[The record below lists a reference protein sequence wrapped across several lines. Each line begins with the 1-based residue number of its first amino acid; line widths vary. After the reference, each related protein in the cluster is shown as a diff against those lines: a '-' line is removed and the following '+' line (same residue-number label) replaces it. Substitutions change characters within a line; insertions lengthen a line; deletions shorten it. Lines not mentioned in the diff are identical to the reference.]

1 MIFRKK
7 KGKSMT
13 IFFFQQTISVDVQL
27 LIIFLAMRTLISD
40 QAFS

>member
-7 KGKSMT
+7 NRKSMM